1 MVNTQLNQKLRN
13 FIEETGMTQTFVAKK
28 SGIKPKRLNDI
39 CNNVVDVRADELL
52 KICKVIKVDI
62 KKFY

>member
-1 MVNTQLNQKLRN
+1 MVNTQLNQKLRS

-39 CNNVVDVRADELL
+39 CNNVVDIRADELL